1 MASPMLASLHLLLR
15 LVLKMQCDHFHFQ
28 IQTQLCLK
36 KKKNRVVS
44 PNTNILQPPVTSDSP
59 ARPIGNLEYIN
70 FGITCNQM
78 LRVTTEILGKRSPDS
93 VPGQADLS
101 IKDEERGR
109 GDILLLQGE
118 AGV

>member
-15 LVLKMQCDHFHFQ
+15 LVLKMQCDHFQ
-28 IQTQLCLK
+28 TQTQLCLK
-36 KKKNRVVS
+36 KKKLELFPPIRTSSNPQS
-44 PNTNILQPPVTSDSP
+44 PQDSP
-59 ARPIGNLEYIN
+59 ARSIGNLEYIN

-78 LRVTTEILGKRSPDS
+78 LRVTTEILGKHSPDL